1 MLAVLS
7 AILVFAMGF
16 LASPGA
22 APVSFVGSPPAH
34 DVPVAACSALRTD
47 STPVFV
53 SLPAT
58 SGFARQMRRIGR
70 LKATLE
76 ECNRDLEEADSG
88 PVALSKPHNAT
99 KSIHFVP
106 RSIPTSCRLRC

>member
-7 AILVFAMGF
+7 AILAFAMGF
-16 LASPGA
+16 LASPVA
-22 APVSFVGSPPAH
+22 APVTFFGSSSAH
-34 DVPVAACSALRTD
+34 DAPVAACFADRTD

-58 SGFARQMRRIGR
+58 SGLAPQMRRIGR
-70 LKATLE
+70 LKATVE
-76 ECNRDLEEADSG
+76 ECNRDLREADSG
-88 PVALSKPHNAT
+88 PVTLPKPHNAP
-99 KSIHFVP
+99 KSIHFAP